1 MRVFNTI
8 YGEACILISLRDSI
22 TMQITAKFACGR
34 RNENKDNLSIKQRQ
48 IEREI
53 QKNRKQT
60 QYSTWSHIG
69 MTDKSDRGKREE
81 GKK

>member
-1 MRVFNTI
+1 
-8 YGEACILISLRDSI
+8 
-22 TMQITAKFACGR
+22 MQITEKFACGR

-81 GKK
+81 GKKIGKKSSLTKEDDIINEKC